1 MSNHSPASGRD
12 LLYLVVAGVAWGTA
26 GAAASLL
33 FLASDLGPLA
43 LSFWRCAGGLVVLL
57 AVLAV
62 RRAGALRRSGAVR
75 RAGALRRS
83 GAVRRPAGGREEA
96 GRPSVPSLIGTGLL
110 FTLFQ
115 AAYFGA
121 VRETGLAVGTVVTLG
136 AGPVLI
142 ALGGRY
148 WTGERLGRGG
158 AAAVG
163 GALAGL
169 AVLVLGSGGGE
180 VRPLGVFWALLS
192 AAGYAA
198 MTLRARLLG
207 RRGEGGDP
215 LVTTAW
221 SVGVGTVCLLP
232 LAVVEGLVPHTA
244 DPARVLWLLVYVA
257 TVPTALA
264 YALYF
269 TGAAS
274 VRAATVSVI
283 MLIEPVSA
291 AAIAVG
297 LLGERLTGAVV
308 LGTVLLLAAVGAL
321 IGAEAR
327 GARGTR
333 VPVGEAAGPGGEGG
347 EAAGPG
353 GEGGEAGGPVREG
366 GEAGGPGGEPVEIRS
381 APEVQSAAR

>member
-1 MSNHSPASGRD
+1 MSNHSPATGRS
-12 LLYLVVAGVAWGTA
+12 LLCLVVAGIAWGTA

-43 LSFWRCAGGLVVLL
+43 LSFWRCAGGLAVLL
-57 AVLAV
+57 AVM
-62 RRAGALRRSGAVR
+62 
-75 RAGALRRS
+75 
-83 GAVRRPAGGREEA
+83 AVRRPGRA
-96 GRPSVPSLIGTGLL
+96 ARGRRPSVVSLIGTGLM

-142 ALGGRY
+142 ALGARY
-148 WTGERLGRGG
+148 WMGERLGGG
-158 AAAVG
+158 GLAAVG
-163 GALAGL
+163 GALGGL

-180 VRPLGVFWALLS
+180 VRPLGVGWALLS
-192 AAGYAA
+192 AAGYAG
-198 MTLRARLLG
+198 MTLRARWLG
-207 RRGEGGDP
+207 RRGAGGDP

-232 LAVVEGLVPHTA
+232 LAAVEGLLPHTA
-244 DPARVLWLLVYVA
+244 EPARVLGLLVYVA
-257 TVPTALA
+257 VVPTALA

-269 TGAAS
+269 TGAAA

-297 LLGERLTGAVV
+297 VLGERLTGAVV

-321 IGAEAR
+321 IAAEAR
-327 GARGTR
+327 RS
-333 VPVGEAAGPGGEGG
+333 
-347 EAAGPG
+347 
-353 GEGGEAGGPVREG
+353 AGGSDRPADRPARE
-366 GEAGGPGGEPVEIRS
+366 A
-381 APEVQSAAR
+381 QSALT

>member
-1 MSNHSPASGRD
+1 MSNHSPAAGRS
-12 LLYLVVAGVAWGTA
+12 LLYLVVAGAAWGTA

-57 AVLAV
+57 GVLAV
-62 RRAGALRRSGAVR
+62 RGSRAV
-75 RAGALRRS
+75 
-83 GAVRRPAGGREEA
+83 PGRV
-96 GRPSVPSLIGTGLL
+96 RPSAASLIGTGLL

-115 AAYFGA
+115 AAYFAA

-136 AGPVLI
+136 AGPVII
-142 ALGGRY
+142 ALGARY
-148 WTGERLGRGG
+148 WMGERLGRGG
-158 AAAVG
+158 VTAVV

-180 VRPLGVFWALLS
+180 VRPLGVGWALLS
-192 AAGYAA
+192 AAGYAG
-198 MTLRARLLG
+198 MTLRARWLG
-207 RRGEGGDP
+207 QRGAGGDP

-221 SVGVGTVCLLP
+221 SVAVGTVCLLP
-232 LAVVEGLVPHTA
+232 LAAVEGLLPHTA
-244 DPARVLWLLVYVA
+244 DLGRVLWLLVYVA

-269 TGAAS
+269 TGAAA

-291 AAIAVG
+291 AVIAVL

-308 LGTVLLLAAVGAL
+308 LGTVLLLTAVGAL
-321 IGAEAR
+321 IVAEAR
-327 GARGTR
+327 RPATT
-333 VPVGEAAGPGGEGG
+333 
-347 EAAGPG
+347 
-353 GEGGEAGGPVREG
+353 
-366 GEAGGPGGEPVEIRS
+366 
-381 APEVQSAAR
+381 APTPERRAPQSALR

>member
-1 MSNHSPASGRD
+1 MSNHSPAAGRS
-12 LLYLVVAGVAWGTA
+12 LLYLVVAGAAWGTA

-57 AVLAV
+57 GVL
-62 RRAGALRRSGAVR
+62 S
-75 RAGALRRS
+75 
-83 GAVRRPAGGREEA
+83 VRRPGARR
-96 GRPSVPSLIGTGLL
+96 RPSGVRRPSAASLIGTGLL

-115 AAYFGA
+115 AAYFAA

-142 ALGGRY
+142 ALGARY
-148 WTGERLGRGG
+148 WMGERLGRGG
-158 AAAVG
+158 VAAVG
-163 GALAGL
+163 GALGGL
-169 AVLVLGSGGGE
+169 AVLVLGSGDAQ
-180 VRPLGVFWALLS
+180 VRPTGVGWALLS

-198 MTLRARLLG
+198 MTLRARSLG
-207 RRGEGGDP
+207 RRGAGGDP

-221 SVGVGTVCLLP
+221 SVAVGTVCLLP
-232 LAVVEGLVPHTA
+232 LAAMEGLLPHTA
-244 DPARVLWLLVYVA
+244 ELGRVLWLLVYVA

-291 AAIAVG
+291 AVIAVW

-308 LGTVLLLAAVGAL
+308 LGTVLLLAAVVAL
-321 IGAEAR
+321 IGAEVR
-327 GARGTR
+327 R
-333 VPVGEAAGPGGEGG
+333 P
-347 EAAGPG
+347 
-353 GEGGEAGGPVREG
+353 AGGP
-366 GEAGGPGGEPVEIRS
+366 AGDPVPRP
-381 APEVQSAAR
+381 APEAQSAVT

>member
-1 MSNHSPASGRD
+1 MSNPSPVSSPTTAGSTPGRS
-12 LLYLVVAGVAWGTA
+12 LLYLVVAGAAWGTA

-57 AVLAV
+57 GVLAV
-62 RRAGALRRSGAVR
+62 RRRRGAAV
-75 RAGALRRS
+75 
-83 GAVRRPAGGREEA
+83 
-96 GRPSVPSLIGTGLL
+96 RPSVASLIGTGLM

-142 ALGGRY
+142 AVGARY
-148 WTGERLGRGG
+148 WMGERLGRGG
-158 AAAVG
+158 VAAVA

-169 AVLVLGSGGGE
+169 AVLVLGGGGGE
-180 VRPLGVFWALLS
+180 VRPLGVGWALLS
-192 AAGYAA
+192 AAGYAG
-198 MTLRARLLG
+198 MTLRARWLG
-207 RRGEGGDP
+207 RRGAGGDP

-221 SVGVGTVCLLP
+221 SVAVGTVCLLP
-232 LAVVEGLVPHTA
+232 LAAAEGLVPHTA
-244 DPARVLWLLVYVA
+244 EPGRVLWLLVYVA

-269 TGAAS
+269 TGAAA

-291 AAIAVG
+291 AVIAV
-297 LLGERLTGAVV
+297 LVLGERLTGAVV

-321 IGAEAR
+321 IAAEAGR
-327 GARGTR
+327 
-333 VPVGEAAGPGGEGG
+333 P
-347 EAAGPG
+347 
-353 GEGGEAGGPVREG
+353 AGGPVVRPARE
-366 GEAGGPGGEPVEIRS
+366 A
-381 APEVQSAAR
+381 QSAAR

>member
-1 MSNHSPASGRD
+1 MSNHSPVAGRS
-12 LLYLVVAGVAWGTA
+12 LLYLVVAGAAWGTA

-57 AVLAV
+57 GVLAV
-62 RRAGALRRSGAVR
+62 RRPRPG
-75 RAGALRRS
+75 RAG
-83 GAVRRPAGGREEA
+83 VRV
-96 GRPSVPSLIGTGLL
+96 RPSAGSLIVTGLL

-115 AAYFGA
+115 AAYFAA

-142 ALGGRY
+142 ALGARY
-148 WTGERLGRGG
+148 WMGERLGKGG
-158 AAAVG
+158 VAAVA

-180 VRPLGVFWALLS
+180 VHPLGVVWALLS

-198 MTLRARLLG
+198 MTLRARWLG
-207 RRGEGGDP
+207 RRGAGGDP

-221 SVGVGTVCLLP
+221 SVAVGTVCLLP
-232 LAVVEGLVPHTA
+232 LAAAEGLLPHTA
-244 DPARVLWLLVYVA
+244 ELGRVLWLLVYVA

-269 TGAAS
+269 TGAAA

-291 AAIAVG
+291 AVIAVL

-321 IGAEAR
+321 IAAEGRRPAD
-327 GARGTR
+327 
-333 VPVGEAAGPGGEGG
+333 
-347 EAAGPG
+347 
-353 GEGGEAGGPVREG
+353 GPVDGPVVRPVHVP
-366 GEAGGPGGEPVEIRS
+366 EASR
-381 APEVQSAAR
+381 QSAAR

>member
-1 MSNHSPASGRD
+1 MSNHSPAAGRS
-12 LLYLVVAGVAWGTA
+12 LLYLVVAGAAWGTA

-57 AVLAV
+57 GVLAV
-62 RRAGALRRSGAVR
+62 RRPRPGLK
-75 RAGALRRS
+75 RA
-83 GAVRRPAGGREEA
+83 
-96 GRPSVPSLIGTGLL
+96 RPSAGSLIVTGLL

-115 AAYFGA
+115 AAYFAA

-142 ALGGRY
+142 ALGARY
-148 WTGERLGRGG
+148 SLGERLGKGG
-158 AAAVG
+158 AAAVA

-180 VRPLGVFWALLS
+180 VRPLGVGWALLS

-198 MTLRARLLG
+198 MTLRARWLG
-207 RRGEGGDP
+207 RRGAGGDP

-232 LAVVEGLVPHTA
+232 LAAAEGLLPHTA
-244 DPARVLWLLVYVA
+244 ELGRVLWLLVYVA

-269 TGAAS
+269 TGAAA

-291 AAIAVG
+291 AVIAVL

-321 IGAEAR
+321 IAAEAR
-327 GARGTR
+327 RPAEL
-333 VPVGEAAGPGGEGG
+333 PADGP
-347 EAAGPG
+347 ADGP
-353 GEGGEAGGPVREG
+353 AVRPVR
-366 GEAGGPGGEPVEIRS
+366 
-381 APEVQSAAR
+381 APEVSRQSAAR